1 LPSRGS
7 ATTMSF
13 IQSNA
18 EKLYYANSLGEK
30 DAPQMKD
37 SSKARYAVAAL
48 VDLACQPPHHPT
60 TLAAI
65 AKRQDISVSYLEQLF
80 ARLRAGGLI
89 KSVRGPGGGYV
100 LARASHEITIADI
113 YGAVFEPD
121 TAAVP
126 APPAEDVSLKVQME
140 NLWLAMEREV
150 AKFLQSVTVQ
160 DVLSGKLANQSGERL
175 PAE

>member
-1 LPSRGS
+1 
-7 ATTMSF
+7 
-13 IQSNA
+13 
-18 EKLYYANSLGEK
+18 
-30 DAPQMKD
+30 MKD

-48 VDLACQPPHHPT
+48 VDLACQPAHQPT

-100 LARASHEITIADI
+100 LARPTHEITIADI
-113 YGAVFEPD
+113 YGAVFESEAP
-121 TAAVP
+121 VP
-126 APPAEDVSLKVQME
+126 AAQPAEEMSFRLQME
-140 NLWLAMEREV
+140 TLWLAMEHEV
-150 AKFLQSVTVQ
+150 AKFLKSVTVH
-160 DVLSGKLANQSGERL
+160 DVLSGKLTTAANQRQ

>member
-1 LPSRGS
+1 
-7 ATTMSF
+7 MSF
-13 IQSNA
+13 IQNTA
-18 EKLYYANSLGEK
+18 EKLYIANGLGEK
-30 DAPQMKD
+30 DTPQMKD

-48 VDLACQPPHHPT
+48 VDLAGQPAHQPT

-65 AKRQDISVSYLEQLF
+65 AKRQEISVSYLEQLF

-113 YGAVFEPD
+113 YGAVVEPD

-126 APPAEDVSLKVQME
+126 APPGESVSLKVQME
-140 NLWLAMEREV
+140 GLWLAMEREV

-160 DVLSGKLANQSGERL
+160 DVLSGKLASPAAPRL